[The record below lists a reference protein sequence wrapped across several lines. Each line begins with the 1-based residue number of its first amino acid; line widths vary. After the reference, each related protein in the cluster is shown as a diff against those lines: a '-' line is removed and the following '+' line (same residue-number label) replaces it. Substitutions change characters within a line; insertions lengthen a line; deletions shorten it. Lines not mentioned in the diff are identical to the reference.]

1 MTIFLYTM
9 LFLIGVIVGNF
20 WKNAIYRIPRNISLK
35 QKGISYIE
43 PNNNSEKK
51 SKLFYIILG
60 GVLSVIFGKILK
72 ININSLNFTSI
83 LVYIFTILYITV
95 LIIIAGID
103 QKNLRIEK
111 GVLAGGIILSIFY
124 IMYLYGIDPTSIN
137 MSIIYLG
144 MYIILL
150 AIDTFIIKRYAE
162 NSYTIGILML
172 FDIIFMFT
180 GADVFIYTL
189 IITAIEIL
197 VYLLIE
203 KIKQKKNGNRKI
215 KLNDIPVGYFV
226 SVSNI
231 FAMIIL
237 SIITK

>member
-1 MTIFLYTM
+1 MNIFLYTM

-43 PNNNSEKK
+43 PNNKSEKK

-103 QKNLRIEK
+103 QKILRIEK

>member
-1 MTIFLYTM
+1 M
-9 LFLIGVIVGNF
+9 
-20 WKNAIYRIPRNISLK
+20 
-35 QKGISYIE
+35 
-43 PNNNSEKK
+43 
-51 SKLFYIILG
+51 
-60 GVLSVIFGKILK
+60 
-72 ININSLNFTSI
+72 NFTSI

-103 QKNLRIEK
+103 QKNLRIQK

-162 NSYTIGILML
+162 NSYTIGIFML

-180 GADVFIYTL
+180 GVDVFIYTL

>member
-1 MTIFLYTM
+1 
-9 LFLIGVIVGNF
+9 
-20 WKNAIYRIPRNISLK
+20 
-35 QKGISYIE
+35 
-43 PNNNSEKK
+43 
-51 SKLFYIILG
+51 
-60 GVLSVIFGKILK
+60 
-72 ININSLNFTSI
+72 
-83 LVYIFTILYITV
+83 
-95 LIIIAGID
+95 
-103 QKNLRIEK
+103 
-111 GVLAGGIILSIFY
+111 
-124 IMYLYGIDPTSIN
+124 
-137 MSIIYLG
+137 
-144 MYIILL
+144 
-150 AIDTFIIKRYAE
+150 
-162 NSYTIGILML
+162 ML